1 MVDLELVTEKTD
13 MEELRGLIERHF
25 RYTGS
30 RRAEA
35 ILDGWE
41 ACLPFFV
48 KVFPMEYRRVL
59 GKMSKE
65 DQATERAELDR
76 G

>member
-1 MVDLELVTEKTD
+1 LEGMIT
-13 MEELRGLIERHF
+13 RHVK
-25 RYTGS
+25 YTGS
-30 RRAEA
+30 KKAA
-35 ILDGWE
+35 KILLKWE

-65 DQATERAELDR
+65 DESTEREEVQHR
-76 G
+76 